1 MTNKHVAFI
10 LALGAGFALAQGPV
24 GPPPATP
31 TPVAQPNTPTE
42 ASTIPDS
49 EKIKRSGDA
58 ITKMR
63 SQLKEVLGKLE
74 EARQSKDVVKLNC
87 VNEKLAQ
94 MKGLLRISEQADI
107 ALQEAAA
114 KKETETAEHEYTKV
128 SIAQVKVNELR
139 AAAEECIGQLGFRTD
154 ENQTVDVEEPSDLPK
169 GDPTQVGPV
178 PGVIDRAPAASGT
191 T

>member
-1 MTNKHVAFI
+1 MRVVF
-10 LALGAGFALAQGPV
+10 LLSLVAGFALAQGT
-24 GPPPATP
+24 GTNGTAPAAPAAAPQTP
-31 TPVAQPNTPTE
+31 SETSN
-42 ASTIPDS
+42 IPDA
-49 EKIKRSGDA
+49 EKVRRSGDA

-63 SQLKEVLGKLE
+63 TQLKDVLGKLE

-94 MKGLLRISEQADI
+94 MKGLLRISEAADI
-107 ALQEAAA
+107 ALQEAVA
-114 KKETETAEHEYTKV
+114 KKESESADHEYTKV
-128 SIAQVKVNELR
+128 SIAEVKVNEAR

-169 GDPTQVGPV
+169 GDPTQVAPV
-178 PGVIDRAPAASGT
+178 PGVIGRAPAASGT